1 MNLGLHSNKK
11 LNMVNKKNDKGVLTV
26 LRRTR
31 KAQSTLEYALLIGLV
46 VGALLTMQNYLKRAI
61 QGRMQ
66 VVGDQMGDQYSPNL
80 TYRREYMEVSNDRI
94 EERTVPGSRGLG
106 ELVTAGGPATT
117 STNIT
122 GGHQESEMTKRV
134 QPLDQETWPE

>member
-1 MNLGLHSNKK
+1 
-11 LNMVNKKNDKGVLTV
+11 VLMSV
-26 LRRTR
+26 R
-31 KAQSTLEYALLIGLV
+31 KAQSTLDDALLLGLV

-80 TYRREYMEVSNDRI
+80 TYRREYMEITNNNIV
-94 EERTVPGSRGLG
+94 ETTVPGERGLG
-106 ELVTAGGPATT
+106 ELVSAGGSATT
-117 STNIT
+117 TTDI
-122 GGHQESEMTKRV
+122 GGGSQSSEMEKRV